1 MTGASLTIGRWLS
14 DRARLTPERVAI
26 RFLGGELTYA
36 ALDRRATRLAA
47 GLAERGLG
55 AATGSRR

>member
-36 ALDRRATRLAA
+36 ALDRRATRLHNSPD
-47 GLAERGLG
+47 R
-55 AATGSRR
+55 S